1 MRIVP
6 RHQRAEE
13 RAADIEK
20 VIRIVDG
27 TPTTPAAKSP
37 GKQVGYR
44 SGEGDQK
51 RMRAIPVIAPA
62 VLGTIPGTDPY
73 LETERIMMTR

>member
-27 TPTTPAAKSP
+27 TPTTTKSP
-37 GKQVGYR
+37 GKQVGHR